1 MVVTLLGL
9 SCAAA
14 LTCRPQLRASQPA
27 KCVRASPPSMTSEA
41 DLLRLQ
47 EEIQRLQLQA
57 EIIRLQAQVESAAV
71 AAPVVPPPA
80 EIALPQLTAPVPE
93 PVAVPAADVAER
105 LIDTVKDTPLPSS
118 SPADDIAAAAVA
130 AVGAGAQELVTNI
143 DPGSSVGLDRAYPLL
158 VLLCLS
164 ILPLLLAIANAAVK
178 AVTGKALFLGRID
191 TYDPRGPSSSATPK
205 RNAREIFDVGLTNLK
220 AEPTA
225 WLFGAPSAL
234 YSNEPPPAV
243 PPPAGLAAPPSSA
256 PPAAPP
262 TAPEAEPAATSF
274 VTAAPQPA
282 AAEIAAPAP
291 QPAAAPT
298 ESKGKKNRYTKRA
311 EKKPKG
317 QGTRATRS

>member
-93 PVAVPAADVAER
+93 PVAVAER
-105 LIDTVKDTPLPSS
+105 IIDTVKDTPLPSS
-118 SPADDIAAAAVA
+118 SPADDVAAAAVA

-143 DPGSSVGLDRAYPLL
+143 DPGSSVGLDRARSY
-158 VLLCLS
+158 VCNALC
-164 ILPLLLAIANAAVK
+164 I
-178 AVTGKALFLGRID
+178 
-191 TYDPRGPSSSATPK
+191 
-205 RNAREIFDVGLTNLK
+205 
-220 AEPTA
+220 
-225 WLFGAPSAL
+225 
-234 YSNEPPPAV
+234 
-243 PPPAGLAAPPSSA
+243 
-256 PPAAPP
+256 
-262 TAPEAEPAATSF
+262 
-274 VTAAPQPA
+274 
-282 AAEIAAPAP
+282 
-291 QPAAAPT
+291 
-298 ESKGKKNRYTKRA
+298 
-311 EKKPKG
+311 
-317 QGTRATRS
+317 

>member
-1 MVVTLLGL
+1 MLAGRPLPTPTKLAWHQANRSPSPQNRKRIAMVVTLLSL

-143 DPGSSVGLDRAYPLL
+143 DPGSSVGLDRARSY
-158 VLLCLS
+158 VCNALC
-164 ILPLLLAIANAAVK
+164 I
-178 AVTGKALFLGRID
+178 
-191 TYDPRGPSSSATPK
+191 
-205 RNAREIFDVGLTNLK
+205 
-220 AEPTA
+220 
-225 WLFGAPSAL
+225 
-234 YSNEPPPAV
+234 
-243 PPPAGLAAPPSSA
+243 
-256 PPAAPP
+256 
-262 TAPEAEPAATSF
+262 
-274 VTAAPQPA
+274 
-282 AAEIAAPAP
+282 
-291 QPAAAPT
+291 
-298 ESKGKKNRYTKRA
+298 
-311 EKKPKG
+311 
-317 QGTRATRS
+317 

>member
-1 MVVTLLGL
+1 MSTIVSCSLGVRYLPPRNLHGTKRIGRRPTEPKAIAMVVTLLSL

-143 DPGSSVGLDRAYPLL
+143 DPGSSVGLDRARSY
-158 VLLCLS
+158 VCNALC
-164 ILPLLLAIANAAVK
+164 I
-178 AVTGKALFLGRID
+178 
-191 TYDPRGPSSSATPK
+191 
-205 RNAREIFDVGLTNLK
+205 
-220 AEPTA
+220 
-225 WLFGAPSAL
+225 
-234 YSNEPPPAV
+234 
-243 PPPAGLAAPPSSA
+243 
-256 PPAAPP
+256 
-262 TAPEAEPAATSF
+262 
-274 VTAAPQPA
+274 
-282 AAEIAAPAP
+282 
-291 QPAAAPT
+291 
-298 ESKGKKNRYTKRA
+298 
-311 EKKPKG
+311 
-317 QGTRATRS
+317 